1 MSEKITWPT
10 FGPQSMTVVLR
21 ELNQF
26 ESMPFDVKYTLANQL
41 MTKFK
46 ELRFRVTFDERTG
59 KIESF
64 KLIDE
69 DALHN
74 RQRIRRSLCGNGRP
88 HVSWV
93 LGISRRIPTR
103 HGYADVA
110 NRCGYFTCYSHSYFT
125 GEEQTSCQSNFP

>member
-69 DALHN
+69 DA
-74 RQRIRRSLCGNGRP
+74 
-88 HVSWV
+88 
-93 LGISRRIPTR
+93 
-103 HGYADVA
+103 
-110 NRCGYFTCYSHSYFT
+110 
-125 GEEQTSCQSNFP
+125 